1 MGIVSGPERRYIPE
15 AMELC
20 FARMVRTPFI
30 VSTYR
35 YSLFRSWFE
44 DAGTNSI
51 IRLSAKLEQ

>member
-1 MGIVSGPERRYIPE
+1 VSGPERRYIPE